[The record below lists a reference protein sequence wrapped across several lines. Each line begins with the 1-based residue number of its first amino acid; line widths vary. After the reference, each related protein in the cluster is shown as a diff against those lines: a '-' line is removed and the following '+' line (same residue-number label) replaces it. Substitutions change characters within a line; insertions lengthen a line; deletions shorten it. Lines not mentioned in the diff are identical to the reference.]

1 VNAVEA
7 AAVISSRY
15 ESRRMISILL
25 IVVYVLSFDYSTSFH
40 QSYIC
45 ASSISTLLKASRSGI
60 KASSKAPKE
69 IFFCDQCGVEHIKW
83 EGRCTSC
90 REWNTVKP
98 FKAAKLGN
106 IGIGDTRQLKA
117 NPLSSING
125 LVSGSTLQSSYS
137 PWVGHAIGGPA
148 TMIPMED
155 VELNVTTYRLKLFSD
170 EMNRVLGGGL
180 VRGSVSLLAGDPGIG
195 KSTLLLQLASSIA
208 NDKSAMDRTV
218 VYISGEENP
227 EQIAARA
234 KRLNL
239 SAKKTFLI
247 CDIDVDNAIES
258 ILSMPAP
265 PALIIVDSIQ
275 TMRTAACTNGM
286 GSITQIRESA
296 ARFVELAKS
305 SGTAVLLIGH
315 VTKAG
320 DIAGPRVL
328 EHMVDVVLHL
338 EGSERSEYRLL
349 KGVKNRFGSTA
360 EVGVFSMN
368 GEGMADVPNPSEL
381 FMSSNVVSTG
391 AEGSAVAVIMEGTRP
406 ILAEIQC
413 LVGAPSALPA
423 EAKISP
429 RRATDGFPL
438 QRLQLLCAGKKTSLN

>member
-1 VNAVEA
+1 
-7 AAVISSRY
+7 
-15 ESRRMISILL
+15 M
-25 IVVYVLSFDYSTSFH
+25 
-40 QSYIC
+40 
-45 ASSISTLLKASRSGI
+45 
-60 KASSKAPKE
+60 
-69 IFFCDQCGVEHIKW
+69 
-83 EGRCTSC
+83 
-90 REWNTVKP
+90 KP
-98 FKAAKLGN
+98 FKAAKLSN

-117 NPLSSING
+117 IPLSSIKG

-148 TMIPMED
+148 SMIPMED

-180 VRGSVSLLAGDPGIG
+180 VRGSISLLAGDPGIG

-239 SAKKTFLI
+239 SARKTFLI

-338 EGSERSEYRLL
+338 EGSERSDYRLL
-349 KGVKNRFGSTA
+349 KGIKNRFGSTA

-413 LVGAPSALPA
+413 LVGASSALPA

-438 QRLQLLCAGKKTSLN
+438 QRLQLLCAGNKIL